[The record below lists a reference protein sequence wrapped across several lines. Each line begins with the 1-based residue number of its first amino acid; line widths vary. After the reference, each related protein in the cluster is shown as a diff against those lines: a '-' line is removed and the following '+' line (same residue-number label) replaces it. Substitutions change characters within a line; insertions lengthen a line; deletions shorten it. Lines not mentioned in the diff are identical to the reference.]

1 MKILQ
6 INTVYGVGS
15 TGKIVKEIHDAC
27 KKENISCISA
37 YRCSE
42 NGSQLPEDTIEISSP
57 IDSRIHGVLS
67 RITMFKGCFS
77 FFKTVKFLKKIKRY
91 SPDIIHLHNLH
102 GSYVNIPLLFRYI
115 KKNDIQV
122 VWTLHDCWPFT
133 AICSHFSAVD
143 CDKWITVCNNCP
155 LRKELSQSLVD
166 NTGSVWKYKKHC
178 FTSAEKIVFA
188 APSNWMKGLLNK
200 SFLKQYPAVTINNGI
215 DLTVFKPSKSDFKAK
230 YNLKDKYIVLGVA
243 FEWGYKKGLDVFI
256 KLSGIL
262 SDEYKIVLVGTNDGT
277 ESQLP
282 ANILSVKKTDNQQQL
297 AEIYSS
303 ADVFVNPTREETL
316 GLVNIEALACG
327 TPVVTFN
334 AGGSPECVDALCGS
348 VVEIDDTDAVKS
360 EIVRICTEKPYSKE
374 NCIKQAAMFDKDEK
388 LSEYIELYKK
398 MLN

>member
-15 TGKIVKEIHDAC
+15 TGKIVKEIHDTC

-42 NGSQLPEDTIEISSP
+42 NGSQSQEDTIEISSP
-57 IDSRIHGVLS
+57 IDSRIHGLLS

-77 FFKTVKFLKKIKRY
+77 FFKTAKFLKKVKRY

-102 GSYVNIPLLFRYI
+102 GSYVNIPLLFHYI
-115 KKNDIQV
+115 KKNSIPI
-122 VWTLHDCWPFT
+122 VWTLHDCWAFT
-133 AICSHFSAVD
+133 AICSHFSVEN
-143 CDKWITVCNNCP
+143 CDKWITGCNNCP
-155 LRKELSQSLVD
+155 VRKELSQSLLD
-166 NTGSVWKYKKHC
+166 NTGSVWKYKQRC
-178 FTSAEKIVFA
+178 FTSADKIIFA
-188 APSNWMKGLLNK
+188 APSNWMKNLVNK
-200 SFLKQYPAVTINNGI
+200 SFFKQYPAVTINNGI
-215 DLTVFKPSKSDFKAK
+215 DLSVFKPSKSDFKVK
-230 YNLKDKYIVLGVA
+230 YNLKDKHIVLGVA

-262 SDEYKIVLVGTNDGT
+262 SDEYKIVLVGTNDEI

-282 ANILSVKKTDNQQQL
+282 ANILSVKRTNNQQQL
-297 AEIYSS
+297 AEIYTS

-316 GLVNIEALACG
+316 GLVNIESLACG

-348 VVEIDDTDAVKS
+348 VVEIDDIAAMKD
-360 EIVRICTEKPYSKE
+360 EIVRICTEKPYVEE
-374 NCIKQAAMFDKDEK
+374 NCLKRAAMFDKDKK
-388 LSEYIELYKK
+388 LNEYIELYKK
-398 MLN
+398 ILN